1 MDDQDKIQEDECMN
15 QYCTIESQNVYPA
28 KFSDQILFFCKECLE
43 LYTEKKCCYFCAQVY
58 SDQNENFLDGQK
70 WIACD
75 QEKCDKWTHLSCEAK
90 NGIHSIECLVEDM
103 KFKYV
108 CPWCRIEDQKQR
120 NMKPLPRSINRKGF
134 KFLEKI
140 HKRKNSTYEPPL
152 NNNNN
157 GPSYFGSTYTSKSSY
172 LDELLKKNG
181 GFSQQI
187 TQEEMQLDLQKMI
200 SLVKQ

>member
-15 QYCTIESQNVYPA
+15 QYCTIETQNVYAA

-75 QEKCDKWTHLSCEAK
+75 QDKCDKWTHLSCEAK
-90 NGIHSIECLVEDM
+90 NGIHGIESLVEDS
-103 KFKYV
+103 KFKYI
-108 CPWCRIEDQKQR
+108 CPWCRIEDQKLR

-140 HKRKNSTYEPPL
+140 HKRKNSTYEPPVTS
-152 NNNNN
+152 NNNNT
-157 GPSYFGSTYTSKSSY
+157 SYFNSTYSNKSSY